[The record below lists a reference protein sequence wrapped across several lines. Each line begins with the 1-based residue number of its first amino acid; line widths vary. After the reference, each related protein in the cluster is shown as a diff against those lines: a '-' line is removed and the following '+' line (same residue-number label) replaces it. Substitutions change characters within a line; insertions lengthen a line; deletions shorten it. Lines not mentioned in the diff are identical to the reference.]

1 MFSRFFRSLSLLA
14 LVAGLGT
21 LACDLSTIGLATA
34 TKPQITIQ
42 SPVAGSQYKEG
53 DDVAVQSMSN
63 DTSGIVRVELSVDGT
78 VVRTDAPPI
87 PKGQTVFNLV
97 QTWKATPGTHTLSV
111 RAYNASNAASD
122 PAFVALS
129 VTPVTVL
136 AQPSPTTL
144 VVLPPIGAP
153 TSILPT
159 LPPTDA
165 TPAGTPTTR
174 PTPKPTPSPTIS
186 APPGVYAKSI
196 KTAVDPK
203 RGQFVTFKVT
213 FLNTTNVPQR
223 YDWVVMPFYPDKK
236 NPMGETFKKTEDI
249 PVGESELVSAEG
261 WKVGGAGGCETFI
274 GRVFFVDPANKQNKI
289 EFTKPDGS
297 GGPAT
302 EFQVCP

>member
-1 MFSRFFRSLSLLA
+1 MFSRLFQALSLLA
-14 LVAGLGT
+14 LVAGLGA
-21 LACDLSTIGLATA
+21 LACDLSTFGLGSTG
-34 TKPQITIQ
+34 KPQITIQ

-53 DDVAVQSMSN
+53 GDVAVQSMSN
-63 DTSGIVRVELSVDGT
+63 DAAGIVRVELSVDGT

-97 QTWKATPGTHTLSV
+97 QTWKATPGVHTMSV
-111 RAYNASNAASD
+111 RAYNASSVASD
-122 PAFVALS
+122 PVFVAVS
-129 VTPVTVL
+129 VTAATVL
-136 AQPSPTTL
+136 VQASPTTF
-144 VVLPPIGAP
+144 VIVPPIGAP

-159 LPPTDA
+159 LPPTEA

-186 APPGVYAKSI
+186 ALPGVYAMSI

-213 FLNTTNVPQR
+213 FLNTTGNPQR
-223 YDWVVMPFYPDKK
+223 YEWVVMPFYPDKK
-236 NPMGETFKKTEDI
+236 NPMGETFKKIDDI
-249 PVGESELVSAEG
+249 PVGVTELVSAEG
-261 WKVGGAGGCETFI
+261 WKVGGGGGCETFI

-289 EFTKPDGS
+289 EFVKPDGV